1 MNKPFFKPAQRT
13 TLTEDICQQ
22 LVSSI
27 GSGELPPGSKLP
39 SERELMEMFSVGR
52 SSIREALRALT
63 LLGLVETKQGYG
75 ACVASHTGDYLGRS
89 ITWSSLAGLH
99 TNLEIL
105 EAREVIESGVVQ
117 LVAERATSD
126 DIDLLEQQLADM
138 EDHLSDLSTF
148 AKMDANFHTT
158 LAEIAGNRL
167 LSQFI
172 VSLRG
177 LLQPSMLEDLKRSTD
192 VARLSSDQHRQ
203 IVESIKKGDAN
214 LSSQAMRHHLQDVA
228 ERLLHRG
235 GAGSQHIES
244 VQATA
249 ARSGL
254 LGEVGSSGR

>member
-1 MNKPFFKPAQRT
+1 MNRSFKPANRT

-27 GSGELPPGSKLP
+27 GSGDLLPGSKLP

-52 SSIREALRALT
+52 SSVREALRALT

-75 ACVASHTGDYLGRS
+75 ACVTSHTGSYLGRS

-99 TNLEIL
+99 TNLEII
-105 EAREVIESGVVQ
+105 EAREVIESGVVRK
-117 LVAERATSD
+117 VAERATSD
-126 DIDLLEQQLADM
+126 DVELLEQLLADM

-148 AKMDANFHTT
+148 AEMDASFHTT

-177 LLQPSMLEDLKRSTD
+177 LLRPSMLEDLKRSAE
-192 VARLSSDQHRQ
+192 VARLSSDQHQQ
-203 IVESIKKGDAN
+203 IVEAIKKADPN
-214 LSSQAMRHHLQDVA
+214 LASQVMRYHLQDVA
-228 ERLLHRG
+228 ERLLHRVG
-235 GAGSQHIES
+235 DGAKKHQ
-244 VQATA
+244 QD
-249 ARSGL
+249 
-254 LGEVGSSGR
+254 GEA